1 MLGNTDWKA
10 MLGEVRRSVTW
21 FVEVYACVAPEV
33 TLMETERTESQAQ
46 GPSQGTHAGRQ
57 SPGEEGA

>member
-1 MLGNTDWKA
+1 MVCGGLCSET
-10 MLGEVRRSVTW
+10 L
-21 FVEVYACVAPEV
+21 CVAPEV